1 MNRNE
6 LHDITE
12 TLTDIYHRLRPPE
25 YSGRNAVVPD
35 FVLRKLQQVIFYIE
49 AVEKAAKENT
59 YGT

>member
-1 MNRNE
+1 MNE

-12 TLTDIYHRLRPPE
+12 TLTDVYRRLRPSE

-35 FVLRKLQQVIFYIE
+35 FVLRKLQQVIIYIE
-49 AVEKAAKENT
+49 AVEKAAKGRT

>member
-1 MNRNE
+1 MNE

-12 TLTDIYHRLRPPE
+12 TLTDVYRRLRPPE

-35 FVLRKLQQVIFYIE
+35 FVLRKLQQVITYIE
-49 AVEKAAKENT
+49 AVEKAAKRST

>member
-1 MNRNE
+1 MNMNE

-25 YSGRNAVVPD
+25 YSGRKTVVPD

-49 AVEKAAKENT
+49 AVEKAAKENK